1 MFGGALSSGPE
12 KSQEMPNGFV
22 SGEKGVDKVPAMLSD
37 GEFVMSVGAV
47 QKYGV
52 DTLEGMNA
60 AGGGTNKPKM
70 MGGKTYAAGG
80 GMMGDSGGDENMNM
94 NFYNIKNFIK
104 QKMGYDVDKP
114 ETWGSSFKSGIP
126 LPGMPSGS
134 SGGGIPSGSSGSGI
148 NIGSL
153 ASHVQDSVNN
163 YFLDRK
169 QNSSQNKPSSGS
181 GINIGSLASQAQD
194 SVNNYFL
201 DKKQNSSQNKPSSG
215 SGIPSGSSGS
225 GINIGSGLLSGL
237 GKNIGN
243 IADKPYFGETAAVE
257 RERKL
262 GLMKS
267 GAGSLTKETR
277 DRLDKSDN
285 SIKNLYDPEKDKGPL
300 GLFKK
305 VNQDIQDKGLISDPL
320 SLLKTERFEKGVE
333 KISGG
338 KIKNFGAALQ
348 GTQTSLKA
356 LAGPLGR
363 AFRVEDRGS
372 LGRYLKPAMLEA
384 QKQGNSSV
392 GAESLTQ
399 PRYNELLPN
408 KFANFA
414 LGQTSFNV
422 DKSGRAR
429 TGVTGTSAD
438 EVWDFNQTAE
448 KNFGQSRSAL
458 KLLGDV
464 LQGKKVKMGKGENAR
479 DATIG
484 NTAFEALFKGMS
496 GIYRTLQNTTYGNL
510 RPMGSNIDLGGGFKQ
525 TDARGNVLSPKQIEQ
540 MKQQEKEQLSRSEGS
555 LYSSNDPRRKNTGQP
570 YQSRF
575 ARPKNAGTSFPV
587 NPPGAKLYDE
597 PQPNT
602 KQPYQSRFARPKNAG
617 TSPVNPPIRPARP
630 TTLPTGSGSSSGGGN
645 SGGKK
650 GSGAGSQT
658 PSFSARNP
666 SGFRSKQETLGMMR

>member
-1 MFGGALSSGPE
+1 M
-12 KSQEMPNGFV
+12 
-22 SGEKGVDKVPAMLSD
+22 
-37 GEFVMSVGAV
+37 
-47 QKYGV
+47 
-52 DTLEGMNA
+52 
-60 AGGGTNKPKM
+60 KP
-70 MGGKTYAAGG
+70 
-80 GMMGDSGGDENMNM
+80 
-94 NFYNIKNFIK
+94 
-104 QKMGYDVDKP
+104 
-114 ETWGSSFKSGIP
+114 
-126 LPGMPSGS
+126 
-134 SGGGIPSGSSGSGI
+134 
-148 NIGSL
+148 
-153 ASHVQDSVNN
+153 
-163 YFLDRK
+163 
-169 QNSSQNKPSSGS
+169 
-181 GINIGSLASQAQD
+181 
-194 SVNNYFL
+194 
-201 DKKQNSSQNKPSSG
+201 
-215 SGIPSGSSGS
+215 
-225 GINIGSGLLSGL
+225 
-237 GKNIGN
+237 
-243 IADKPYFGETAAVE
+243 
-257 RERKL
+257 
-262 GLMKS
+262 

-300 GLFKK
+300 GFFKK
-305 VNQDIQDKGLISDPL
+305 ANQDIQDKGFISDPL

-333 KISGG
+333 KISRG

-348 GTQTSLKA
+348 GTQMSLKA

-363 AFRVEDRGS
+363 AFRVEDSGS
-372 LGRYLKPAMLEA
+372 LGRYLKPAMLEV

-392 GAESLTQ
+392 GAKSLTQ

-422 DKSGRAR
+422 DKSGRAI

-464 LQGKKVKMGKGENAR
+464 LQGKKVKMGKGENAK

-484 NTAFEALFKGMS
+484 NTSFEALFKGMS

-525 TDARGNVLSPKQIEQ
+525 TDAKGNVLNPKQIEQ

-570 YQSRF
+570 YQS
-575 ARPKNAGTSFPV
+575 K
-587 NPPGAKLYDE
+587 
-597 PQPNT
+597 
-602 KQPYQSRFARPKNAG
+602 FARPKNAG

-630 TTLPTGSGSSSGGGN
+630 TTLPTGSGSSSGGAN

-650 GSGAGSQT
+650 GSGSGSQT
-658 PSFSARNP
+658 PSFSAKNSNS
-666 SGFRSKQETLGMMR
+666 SGSKQKTLGFTT